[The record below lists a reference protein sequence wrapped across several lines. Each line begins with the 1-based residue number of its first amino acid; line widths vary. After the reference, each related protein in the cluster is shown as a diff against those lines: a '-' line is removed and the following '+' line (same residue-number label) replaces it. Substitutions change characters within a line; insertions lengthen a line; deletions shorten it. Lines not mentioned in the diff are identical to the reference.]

1 MAAYF
6 IAQLEITDP
15 AGFDEYRKLVAPLV
29 AKYGGKYVVRG
40 GAIEPIEGDWAP
52 KRLVILEFESV
63 ERVKQW
69 HDSEDYRPV
78 MAMRQGMCLRPCVKV
93 SCNWRHICL
102 RTAVMPGRIR
112 LYMNPGPQAC
122 GGRLS

>member
-63 ERVKQW
+63 ERAKQW

-78 MAMRQGMCLRPCVKV
+78 MEMRHK
-93 SCNWRHICL
+93 SAITN
-102 RTAVMPGRIR
+102 AVIVEG
-112 LYMNPGPQAC
+112 A
-122 GGRLS
+122 

>member
-78 MAMRQGMCLRPCVKV
+78 MEMRHK
-93 SCNWRHICL
+93 SAITN
-102 RTAVMPGRIR
+102 AVIVEG
-112 LYMNPGPQAC
+112 A
-122 GGRLS
+122 

>member
-15 AGFDEYRKLVAPLV
+15 AGFEEYRKLVAPLV

-78 MAMRQGMCLRPCVKV
+78 MEMRHK
-93 SCNWRHICL
+93 SAITN
-102 RTAVMPGRIR
+102 AVIVEG
-112 LYMNPGPQAC
+112 A
-122 GGRLS
+122 